1 MGTMKMQVK
10 KLCEV
15 AKVPAYVHATDAG
28 MDLFS
33 VETIVILPQD
43 RVQVHTGIAVA
54 IPDGYV
60 GLIWD
65 KSGVS
70 HNGGLKVMG
79 GVIDAGYRGEILVGM
94 VNLSDAPYTINV
106 GDKITQ
112 MLIQKVEQPEIVE
125 VETLTLGD
133 RGAKGFGSTG
143 I

>member
-10 KLCEV
+10 KLCEA
-15 AKVPAYVHATDAG
+15 AKIPAYAHATDAG

-33 VETIVILPQD
+33 VETMVISPQE

-65 KSGVS
+65 KSGIS
-70 HNGGLKVMG
+70 HNAGLKVMG
-79 GVIDAGYRGEILVGM
+79 GVIDAGYRGEILVGV
-94 VNLSDAPYTINV
+94 VNLSDTPYTVSV

-112 MLIQKVEQPEIVE
+112 MLIQKIEQPEIVE
-125 VETLTLGD
+125 VATLTESD
-133 RGAKGFGSTG
+133 RGTQGFGSTG
-143 I
+143 V